1 VAKGREGMIGKKGL
15 IVVAIIFSLVLLL
28 ASGEAQDKKGSS
40 KGGEKSAGLG
50 TGFGFDTNSRA
61 PIDISSDMVE
71 GSQKQNT
78 VTFKGNVV
86 AKQENTTVYANLLVI
101 TYDSENKKVKE
112 IVASGNVKVVSL
124 DRRATG
130 QRVIFNQDEN
140 KVILEGDAVIREGEN
155 VVRGERVTYYINEER
170 SVVEAS
176 KGGRVTTTIVPPKK
190 EETKK

>member
-1 VAKGREGMIGKKGL
+1 MAKGRKGMIGKKGL
-15 IVVAIIFSLVLLL
+15 SFGVIVISLVFLF
-28 ASGEAQDKKGSS
+28 AAGEAQDKKGSS
-40 KGGEKSAGLG
+40 KGGDRSAGLG

-61 PIDISSDMVE
+61 PIDISSETVE
-71 GSQKQNT
+71 GDQKQNT
-78 VTFKGNVV
+78 VTFKGNVI

-101 TYDSENKKVKE
+101 TYDSENKGVKQ

-130 QRVIFNQDEN
+130 QRVIFLQNEK

-155 VVRGERVTYYINEER
+155 VVRGERVIYYMEEER
-170 SVVEAS
+170 SVIEPG

>member
-1 VAKGREGMIGKKGL
+1 MTGKKGPSF
-15 IVVAIIFSLVLLL
+15 VVIICSFVLLL
-28 ASGEAQDKKGSS
+28 AVGAGEAQDKKGTS
-40 KGGEKSAGLG
+40 KGGEKSVGLG

-61 PIDISSDMVE
+61 PIDISSDTVE
-71 GSQKQNT
+71 GDQKQNT
-78 VTFKGNVV
+78 VTFKGNVI
-86 AKQENTTVYANLLVI
+86 AKQENTTVSSNLLVI
-101 TYDSENKKVKE
+101 TYDPENKRVKE

-170 SVVEAS
+170 SIVEPS

>member
-1 VAKGREGMIGKKGL
+1 MAKGREGMIGKKGL
-15 IVVAIIFSLVLLL
+15 GFGVIVISLVLLF
-28 ASGEAQDKKGSS
+28 AAGEAQDKKGSS
-40 KGGEKSAGLG
+40 KGGDRSAGLG

-61 PIDISSDMVE
+61 PIDISSETVE
-71 GSQKQNT
+71 GDQKQNT
-78 VTFKGNVV
+78 VTFKGNVI

-101 TYDSENKKVKE
+101 TYDSENKGVNQ

-130 QRVIFNQDEN
+130 QRVIFLQNEK

-155 VVRGERVTYYINEER
+155 VVRGERVIYYMEEER
-170 SVVEAS
+170 SVVEAG